1 MKKLKLLILLFFI
14 CTLSVS
20 AISDASAQPTRPTVE
35 RIILFLQ
42 QHPLVIQS
50 GTQIL
55 DVTIQGEALIINL
68 SASFLPTGT
77 YDAALFYQLEQDMD
91 LALQVTR
98 FYMLTFK
105 IEGLSLETWGRPLPD
120 LPLSEPEPL
129 QRETISTGPLSGYKI
144 ALNPGHGRY
153 WNEIYTDWR
162 WQRGLYFDIRED
174 LVNADII
181 RLVTWALTNHG
192 ASVIDVREQDTL
204 ARTGES
210 GLPAWQEAARH
221 FAIYNQLPESVWN
234 GAISPYDTNYN
245 DDIRA
250 RPYTAN
256 YYDADLMISLHNNGY
271 DGTLTG
277 TETYYDISGDYTNP
291 AQNLLLAQ
299 AVHNSIIATIRNK
312 YDSNWVNRGIKAS
325 DAGYGEI
332 HYTAMPSILL
342 ELAFMDRQV
351 PDNTYLKD
359 QRFRVFVAE
368 AIVDGICNYLGASC
382 GDIPISSPTII
393 ETPTLFPA
401 PAAELCESQW
411 LTFTNQR
418 SQMAALTPN
427 VTSIQDGTRSAT
439 WQGAIPYDGYY
450 RLHAFIPAHAPID
463 WTCSRMVIA
472 ENTSN
477 AHYQVTHAY
486 GTSGT
491 TVDQSLSSDEWSD
504 LGVYYFHKAG
514 GFQVKLLNATGETEN
529 SRLVMASAIKVQLVG
544 MNPPQFVYYFP
555 LTFK

>member
-1 MKKLKLLILLFFI
+1 MKKLKVLILLIII

-20 AISDASAQPTRPTVE
+20 AISGASAQPTRPNVE
-35 RIILFLQ
+35 TIKLFLQ
-42 QHPLVIQS
+42 QHPLVIQTN
-50 GTQIL
+50 TQIL

-68 SASFLPTGT
+68 SASFLPDGS
-77 YDAALFYQLEQDMD
+77 YDAALFQQLEQDMD
-91 LALQVTR
+91 HALQVTQ

-105 IEGLSLETWGRPLPD
+105 IEGLSLEAWGRPLPE
-120 LPLSEPEPL
+120 LPSPEPGPL
-129 QRETISTGPLSGYKI
+129 QREAILTGPLSGFRI

-153 WNEIYTDWR
+153 WSDIYEDWR
-162 WQRGLYFDIRED
+162 WQRVLFYDIRED
-174 LVNADII
+174 LVNAEIM
-181 RLVTWALTNHG
+181 RLVTWGLTNHG
-192 ASVIDVREQDTL
+192 ATVIDVREQDPV
-204 ARTGES
+204 ARIGES
-210 GLPAWQEAARH
+210 GLQAWQEAARE
-221 FAIYNQLPESVWN
+221 FAIYNGLPEAIWN
-234 GAISPYDTNYN
+234 GGISNPSTYY
-245 DDIRA
+245 DDIMA

-271 DGTLTG
+271 NGTLTG

-401 PAAELCESQW
+401 PTAELCESQW

-418 SQMAALTPN
+418 SQMAALTTN
-427 VTSIQDGTRSAT
+427 VTSVQNGTRSAT

-450 RLHAFIPAHAPID
+450 RLQAFIPAHAPID
-463 WTCSRMVIA
+463 WPCSRMVIA
-472 ENTSN
+472 ESTSN

-504 LGVYYFHKAG
+504 LGVFYFHKAG
-514 GFQVKLLNATGETEN
+514 GFQVRLLNATGEAEN

-555 LTFK
+555 LTLK